1 MFTSST
7 EEATE
12 VYDRLAIQVA
22 KCSARATPE
31 AASSRRRPGAS
42 AGQERRAS
50 PQAKGA
56 RISEAIA
63 MR

>member
-7 EEATE
+7 DAATE
-12 VYDRLAIQVA
+12 VYERLAIQVA
-22 KCSARATPE
+22 KWSARATP
-31 AASSRRRPGAS
+31 AATSSSRGRGAS
-42 AGQERRAS
+42 VGQERRAS